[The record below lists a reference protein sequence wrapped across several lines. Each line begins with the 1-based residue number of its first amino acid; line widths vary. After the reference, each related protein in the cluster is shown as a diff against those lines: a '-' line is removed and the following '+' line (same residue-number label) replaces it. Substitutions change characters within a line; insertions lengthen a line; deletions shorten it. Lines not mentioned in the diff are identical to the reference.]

1 MAFEYHS
8 YIKHL
13 GIPSSMKMMRHLQIR
28 MARAFRIGRAALSD
42 HCKLMVVVV
51 RGSEMSAQLA
61 FSRIGDD
68 AWTEIVVPLPHRPVN
83 VVCHN
88 GQFYC
93 ITMWGVVCLVHIQNG
108 NSYAKRLTEDMKE
121 PIGELYLV
129 PDMLTDTNII

>member
-1 MAFEYHS
+1 
-8 YIKHL
+8 
-13 GIPSSMKMMRHLQIR
+13 
-28 MARAFRIGRAALSD
+28 MARAFEIGWAALSD
-42 HCKLMVVVV
+42 DCKLVVVVV
-51 RGSEMSAQLA
+51 RGSEMARLA

-68 AWTEIVVPLPHRPVN
+68 AWTEIVIPLPHGPVN

-93 ITMWGVVCLVHIQNG
+93 ITMCGVVCLVHVQNG

-121 PIGELYLV
+121 PIRELYLV